1 MAYRQRRTHSVTFK
15 AQVAVAAIRGD
26 KTVGE
31 LAEKFEV
38 HRTQT
43 GLPPFGI
50 PVATLGIRLS
60 LLHIRLVLCS
70 PVPSVVG
77 LGCNS
82 FCRCLSLV
90 GHPTG

>member
-1 MAYRQRRTHSVTFK
+1 MRQGGQFSVS
-15 AQVAVAAIRGD
+15 QRGQISCRL
-26 KTVGE
+26 TIV
-31 LAEKFEV
+31 
-38 HRTQT
+38 T
-43 GLPPFGI
+43 
-50 PVATLGIRLS
+50 TLGIRLS